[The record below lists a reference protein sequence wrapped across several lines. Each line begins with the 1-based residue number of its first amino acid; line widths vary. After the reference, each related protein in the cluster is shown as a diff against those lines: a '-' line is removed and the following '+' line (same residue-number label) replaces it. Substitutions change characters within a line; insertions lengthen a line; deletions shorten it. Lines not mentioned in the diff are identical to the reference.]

1 MFKKATKK
9 QSLLRLSI
17 YGPSGSGK
25 TYSSMSIA
33 TGLLEKKVAVI
44 DSERGSASKYA
55 GKFNFDVAELRD
67 HSTES
72 YINAIRQAV
81 GIYDVLI
88 IDSLTHAWTFLKDN
102 SDKVARDSF
111 GGNTWAA
118 WSKLTP
124 KHNRLIDEIC
134 RFPGHIIVTMR
145 SRNVWEHIST
155 PKGDKPVKNGYMP
168 DQRDSCVYEFDM
180 VMRMDVGH
188 KATIE
193 KDRTG
198 VFQSDVIQN
207 PDKKFGKKLKKWLFE
222 GEPNDLISEENIKKL
237 QEEAKNNISE
247 AKKMLQEKGY
257 EKTAD
262 VTNNDFE
269 DLLNKFKTINSKEQ

>member
-9 QSLLRLSI
+9 QSLLRLCI

-33 TGLLEKKVAVI
+33 TGLSDKKVAVI

-55 GKFNFDVAELRD
+55 GKFNFDVEELKD
-67 HSTES
+67 HFIES
-72 YINAIRQAV
+72 YITAIRQAV

-88 IDSLTHAWTFLKDN
+88 IDSLTHAWTCLKDEN
-102 SDKVARDSF
+102 DKVAREKF
-111 GGNTWAA
+111 RGNTWAA

-145 SRNVWEHIST
+145 SRNVWENEGKT
-155 PKGDKPVKNGYMP
+155 PIHKGFMP

-207 PDKKFGKKLKKWLFE
+207 PDKKFGKELKKWLFE

-237 QEEAKNNISE
+237 QEEAKGNIEE

-257 EKTAD
+257 EKTSD
-262 VTNNDFE
+262 VKNNDFD
-269 DLLNKFKTINSKEQ
+269 DLYNQFKTIKSKEQ